1 MVGSSSSIS
10 VRVAT
15 KSIHV
20 IVIGSSRSHLTFHAL
35 VNLRWQRSELGL
47 LSAPL
52 CTRSL
57 CYCCISQGHV
67 GAIFEGLSFMF
78 PEICDLSPDGLVLL
92 EDLSI
97 PALQL
102 LIVPIHF
109 SLLGLYELDL
119 GLKVLILTLEQIYL
133 RCDMLLMIMMKEQEI
148 LDLRF
153 KLCKTS
159 NLLLVIGNRALVD
172 APKVACELLILLL
185 VFASAVQEFK

>member
-1 MVGSSSSIS
+1 
-10 VRVAT
+10 
-15 KSIHV
+15 
-20 IVIGSSRSHLTFHAL
+20 
-35 VNLRWQRSELGL
+35 
-47 LSAPL
+47 
-52 CTRSL
+52 
-57 CYCCISQGHV
+57 
-67 GAIFEGLSFMF
+67 MF